1 MHRRTTSFFINI
13 SLAAFMAVLLFSCDE
28 GVKEGAILLTS
39 SIRQTDQEAFEFN
52 MQPKKL
58 EGSQIVMF
66 DPAHPKN
73 SLLLVSEDFYSA
85 SGPSISFN
93 ARKMVFSAQKN
104 KGDLWQIYE
113 MRLADLH
120 YEQLSN
126 AKSNCLQPTYLPDN
140 SIVYS
145 KELRLK
151 NGEIQY
157 ALFVID
163 QENSLEERI
172 TFSPGSYLSAKV
184 LHDGRLI
191 TINQQEYLDNG
202 EPNLM
207 VMRPDGSKEM
217 RFYKSNRTGNKVLSA
232 KQMQSGEIYLLESNK
247 QGKARLNTIS
257 YANPMGSR
265 KKLSKNIRGDIMSI
279 DPLANGNLLLCYKK
293 LNEEHAGLYEFDPI
307 DQQLV
312 GTIYKNEKYTFSDA
326 VSVIPRS
333 RPKKIPSEVKIEEE
347 TALLLCQDINFI
359 DPLNHTAEGALG
371 KAVSI
376 EVLGMDRSLGV
387 VDAEKDGSVYL
398 KVKADTPF
406 QIQTLDENGNVMYGP
421 SSWINLRPNERRA
434 CVGCHTGNEI
444 VPENRQP
451 LAVTKDPIEIP
462 AIKSLL
468 AKTE

>member
-1 MHRRTTSFFINI
+1 
-13 SLAAFMAVLLFSCDE
+13 MALLSFSCDE
-28 GVKEGAILLTS
+28 GVKEGSILMTS
-39 SIRQTDQEAFEFN
+39 SVHQIDRSPAAVHNWPER
-52 MQPKKL
+52 L
-58 EGSQIVMF
+58 EGSEIVMF
-66 DPAHPKN
+66 DPEHPNN
-73 SLLLVSEDFYSA
+73 SLLSISKDFYSA
-85 SGPSISFN
+85 TSPSISFN
-93 ARKMVFSAQKN
+93 ARKMVFAAQKS

-113 MRLADLH
+113 MRLTDLN
-120 YEQLSN
+120 YQQLSN
-126 AKSNCLQPTYLPDN
+126 VKSNCLQPTYLPDN
-140 SIVYS
+140 RIVYS

-172 TFSPGSYLSAKV
+172 TFSPGSYLSSKV

-202 EPNLM
+202 QPNLM

-217 RFYKSNRTGNKVLSA
+217 RFYKSNRTGNKLLSA
-232 KQMQSGEIYLLESNK
+232 KQMQSGDIFLLESNK
-247 QGKARLNTIS
+247 QGKARLITVS
-257 YANPMGSR
+257 YANPMASR

-293 LNEEHAGLYEFDPI
+293 LDEEQSGLYEFDPI

-312 GTIYKNEKYTFSDA
+312 RTIYKNEKYTFSDA
-326 VSVIPRS
+326 VSVSSRS

-347 TALLLCQDINFI
+347 TALLLCQDINFTNH
-359 DPLNHTAEGALG
+359 LNNADDGEVE

-376 EVLGMDRSLGV
+376 EVLGLDRSLGI

-398 KVKADTPF
+398 QVKADTPF
-406 QIQTLDENGNVMYGP
+406 QIQTIDENGKVVYGP

-434 CVGCHTGNEI
+434 CVGCHAGNEI

-451 LAVTKDPIEIP
+451 LAVTKDPIQIP